1 MFTVN
6 FSERYSDEDL
16 SLLKDDIGNLARFW
30 TERAYGNV
38 MIETAGKSRM
48 KHLQQRLDNDDHLVE
63 LVAKAKL
70 EMDEPARG

>member
-1 MFTVN
+1 
-6 FSERYSDEDL
+6 
-16 SLLKDDIGNLARFW
+16 
-30 TERAYGNV
+30 

-63 LVAKAKL
+63 LVTKAKL